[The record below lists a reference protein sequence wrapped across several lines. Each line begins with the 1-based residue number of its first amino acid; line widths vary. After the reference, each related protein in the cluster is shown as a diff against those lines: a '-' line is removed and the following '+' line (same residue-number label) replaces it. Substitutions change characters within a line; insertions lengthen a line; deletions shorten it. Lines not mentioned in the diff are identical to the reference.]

1 MMHDVGT
8 LQLTK
13 LVNKLATIFN
23 SPQQIE
29 LDGESTL
36 SLSDVYTVANFNSP
50 VLLTPNP
57 SVLQRIKAV
66 RSAMLEQIES
76 GVPIYGVSSAYG
88 GQAGRVLNE
97 GGTTDR
103 YKKAKQISQ
112 AIVHV
117 DVSTGPEIPIN
128 IVRAAMLLR
137 VNMLLPGYSSIRLE
151 LLETIAQLLNKGI
164 TPVVGFYGTLGASG
178 DLAHNGRLASVLLHD
193 PSAYVRTKNGE
204 KTFASKALKA
214 NGIPKID
221 LEPKEGLALVNG
233 DNFSSA
239 AAVIQTLDAIQ
250 LMLVNLGSA
259 AMMIQALQGSN
270 RNFHPLLADVRPHEG
285 QRFVADSLRKLLHQS
300 QLVVDELNGPKRR
313 KKHTIIQDSY
323 SIRCLPQYLGPDWET
338 LDSIWETIATN
349 CNSVSDNPIWTTP
362 ETVLPGE
369 KPYQWVSG
377 GNFLAMYMADALD
390 KLRKVLVHIVKQN
403 DRHLARLINP
413 HQNNNLPA
421 NLSDPAAISQ
431 CTFKG
436 LQTQMGMYDVYA
448 TVLATPVSTAFG
460 VHEEA
465 NQDLTS
471 HAMTS
476 ALLNQEVL
484 KLTRLSL
491 ATNLIASCQA
501 VDLRGG
507 PDQLSP
513 TTEPIYKWIRARVPY
528 VKKEQPLGQYVE
540 AVAAELLDQK
550 LISSL
555 IAGITP

>member
-1 MMHDVGT
+1 MMV
-8 LQLTK
+8 Q
-13 LVNKLATIFN
+13 
-23 SPQQIE
+23 S
-29 LDGESTL
+29 
-36 SLSDVYTVANFNSP
+36 
-50 VLLTPNP
+50 
-57 SVLQRIKAV
+57 
-66 RSAMLEQIES
+66 
-76 GVPIYGVSSAYG
+76 
-88 GQAGRVLNE
+88 
-97 GGTTDR
+97 
-103 YKKAKQISQ
+103 
-112 AIVHV
+112 
-117 DVSTGPEIPIN
+117 
-128 IVRAAMLLR
+128 
-137 VNMLLPGYSSIRLE
+137 
-151 LLETIAQLLNKGI
+151 
-164 TPVVGFYGTLGASG
+164 
-178 DLAHNGRLASVLLHD
+178 
-193 PSAYVRTKNGE
+193 
-204 KTFASKALKA
+204 
-214 NGIPKID
+214 
-221 LEPKEGLALVNG
+221 
-233 DNFSSA
+233 
-239 AAVIQTLDAIQ
+239 
-250 LMLVNLGSA
+250 
-259 AMMIQALQGSN
+259 LQGSN

-323 SIRCLPQYLGPDWET
+323 SIRCLPQYLGPNWET
-338 LDSIWETIATN
+338 LETIWETIVTN

-362 ETVLPGE
+362 ETALPGE

-448 TVLATPVSTAFG
+448 TVLASPVSTAFG

-491 ATNLIASCQA
+491 ATNLIATCQA

-507 PDQLSP
+507 PQFLSP
-513 TTEPIYKWIRARVPY
+513 TTKPIYKWIRKRVPY
-528 VKKEQPLGQYVE
+528 ITQEQPLGQYVE

-550 LISSL
+550 LISSI